1 MTLAERYAKLEP
13 RERTLLTGL
22 GVALA
27 LIVFFFV
34 PLYLHQL
41 VSSSRDENQ
50 AIRDYL
56 DKVSESRTK
65 IDRQN
70 AERNVVTARYARAM
84 PPLASFVEDAARSAN
99 IEIEESGAKPD
110 VPHGKKYV
118 EHVLL
123 MKLRN
128 VGLLGI
134 VKTFEKIERSNYPV
148 AITRLN
154 LKPRSDPDAYDVEAH
169 VSAYELKDGPKK
181 EPAKDADDAEEE
193 ETP

>member
-22 GVALA
+22 GAVTM

-34 PLYLHQL
+34 PIYLHQM
-41 VSSSRDENQ
+41 VSASRDENQ
-50 AIRDYL
+50 AIRDFL

-70 AERNVVTARYARAM
+70 AERNVVAARYAKAM
-84 PPLASFVEDAARSAN
+84 PPLASFVEDAARTGN

-134 VKTFEKIERSNYPV
+134 VKMFEKIERSGYPV

-154 LKPRSDPDAYDVEAH
+154 LKPRAGEPDSYDIEAH
-169 VSAYELKDGPKK
+169 ISAYESKDAKK
-181 EPAKDADDAEEE
+181 APPAETADDADEEE
-193 ETP
+193 

>member
-1 MTLAERYAKLEP
+1 VVAARYAK
-13 RERTLLTGL
+13 
-22 GVALA
+22 
-27 LIVFFFV
+27 
-34 PLYLHQL
+34 
-41 VSSSRDENQ
+41 
-50 AIRDYL
+50 
-56 DKVSESRTK
+56 
-65 IDRQN
+65 
-70 AERNVVTARYARAM
+70 AM
-84 PPLASFVEDAARSAN
+84 PPLASFVEDAARSGN

-134 VKTFEKIERSNYPV
+134 VKTFEKIERSGYPV

-154 LKPRSDPDAYDVEAH
+154 LKPRAGEPDSYDVEAH
-169 VSAYELKDGPKK
+169 VSAYESKDAPKK
-181 EPAKDADDAEEE
+181 EPVKDDADDADEE